1 MRPETRRRLSCD
13 RHAGPVPDS
22 AQARSMLR
30 RADAL
35 CAEAGLAETAEERFR
50 ASYLAALRAAG
61 AVILLSVPRSRRR
74 RPRSAWA
81 MLAAEGSPWDDWA
94 ARIAPYS
101 TRRAIV
107 DAGSARPVTEAEADA
122 LFVLAGEFV
131 DAVHRHVDVARSA

>member
-1 MRPETRRRLSCD
+1 
-13 RHAGPVPDS
+13 
-22 AQARSMLR
+22 MLR

-35 CAEAGLAETAEERFR
+35 CAEAGLADSAEEQFR

-61 AVILLSVPRSRRR
+61 AVILLSVPRGRRR

-81 MLAAEGSPWDDWA
+81 MLAAEGPPWDDWA
-94 ARIAPYS
+94 ARLAPHS

-107 DAGSARPVTEAEADA
+107 DAGSARPVTEKEADA

-131 DAVHRHVDVARSA
+131 DAVHHHVDVARSA

>member
-1 MRPETRRRLSCD
+1 MRPETRRRLSCT
-13 RHAGPVPDS
+13 GPGGPAPAS
-22 AQARSMLR
+22 AQAQSMLR
-30 RADAL
+30 RADAF
-35 CAEAGLAETAEERFR
+35 CAEAGLAEHPEERFR

-61 AVILLSVPRSRRR
+61 AVIMLSVPRSRRR
-74 RPRSAWA
+74 RPASAWA
-81 MLAAEGSPWDDWA
+81 MLAAEGEPWEGWV

-107 DAGSARPVTEAEADA
+107 DAGSARPVTASEADA